1 MDADLAFYVAL
12 AGMAAA
18 SYACRLAGFLLMGW
32 IPITPRVEA
41 ALRAMPIGVMTGIVA
56 PSVAAGKPAELAGL
70 VVVALL
76 IKLTGR
82 DVVAAMGG
90 AAAVAIVRWLLPA

>member
-32 IPITPRVEA
+32 ISITPRVEA

-82 DVVAAMGG
+82 DVVAAIGG

>member
-1 MDADLAFYVAL
+1 MDADLTFYVAV

-18 SYACRLAGFLLMGW
+18 SYACRVAGYLLMGW
-32 IPITPRVEA
+32 VPITPRVEA

-56 PSVAAGKPAELAGL
+56 PSVAAGRPPEIAGL

-76 IKLTGR
+76 MRLTGQ
-82 DVVAAMGG
+82 DVLAAVGG
-90 AAAVAIVRWLLPA
+90 AATVALGRALLPA